1 MGTLYVVGVPMGS
14 PDDVTL
20 RALRVLR
27 QASLIVAPDA
37 RRAQEFL
44 AHYGIDRPLT
54 DCRLRTRNEVVGQS
68 VKETRE
74 FEAVLDALTRGDVA
88 LISEA
93 EMLPSSG
100 LTYRLVR
107 AAAEQGIPVASVPGP
122 SAAVTALV
130 LSGLPAN
137 AFVCLGFL
145 PQHATQRRR
154 LLASLAG
161 ERRTLLA
168 FEASGCLLAALRDV
182 AETLGDRALVL
193 LRAPVTLDGC
203 VWRGTVQEAVACC
216 EVNREVNREVNP
228 PRGECT
234 LVIGGA
240 TEGERRWP
248 EARVRSELARLLAKG
263 LGRKAAARQVAES
276 SGWRQRE
283 VYRLAAKETAQVPQS
298 FELYP
303 AAGAGFAFGAS
314 WCIISY
320 VAGVTFG

>member
-1 MGTLYVVGVPMGS
+1 MGS

-44 AHYGIDRPLT
+44 AHYGINRPLT
-54 DCRLRTRNEVVGQS
+54 DCRLRTRNKVVGQS

-130 LSGLPAN
+130 LSGLPAD

-145 PQHATQRRR
+145 PQHATQRWQ

-161 ERRTLLA
+161 ERRTLVA
-168 FEASGCLLAALRDV
+168 FEASGRLLAALRDV

-203 VWRGTVQEAVACC
+203 VWRGTVQEAVARC
-216 EVNREVNREVNP
+216 EVNREVNP
-228 PRGECT
+228 PRGECA

-240 TEGERRWP
+240 TEEERRWP

-303 AAGAGFAFGAS
+303 AAGAGFTFGAS
-314 WCIISY
+314 WCIISH

>member
-44 AHYGIDRPLT
+44 AHYGINRPLT
-54 DCRLRTRNEVVGQS
+54 DCRLRTRNKVVGQS

-130 LSGLPAN
+130 LSGLPAD

-145 PQHATQRRR
+145 PQRAIQRRR

-161 ERRTLLA
+161 ERRTLVA
-168 FEASGCLLAALRDV
+168 FDASGRLLATLRDV

-193 LRAPVTLDGC
+193 LPAPVTLDGC
-203 VWRGTVQEAVACC
+203 VWRGTVQEAVARC
-216 EVNREVNREVNP
+216 EVNP
-228 PRGECT
+228 PRGECA
-234 LVIGGA
+234 LVIRGA
-240 TEGERRWP
+240 TEEERRWP

-283 VYRLAAKETAQVPQS
+283 VYRLAAKETAQAPQS

>member
-1 MGTLYVVGVPMGS
+1 MGTLYIVGVPMGS

-74 FEAVLDALTRGDVA
+74 FEAVLNALTRGDVA

-107 AAAEQGIPVASVPGP
+107 AAAEWGIPVASVPGL

-130 LSGLPAN
+130 LSGLPAD

-145 PQHATQRRR
+145 PRRAIQRRR

-161 ERRTLLA
+161 ERRTLVA
-168 FEASGCLLAALRDV
+168 FEASGHLLAALRDV
-182 AETLGDRALVL
+182 AETLGDRALAL
-193 LRAPVTLDGC
+193 LRAPITLDGC

-216 EVNREVNREVNP
+216 EVNREVNP
-228 PRGECT
+228 PPGECA

-263 LGRKAAARQVAES
+263 LSRKAAARQVAES

-283 VYRLAAKETAQVPQS
+283 VYRLAVEKIAQKC
-298 FELYP
+298 
-303 AAGAGFAFGAS
+303 GAGFTFGAS

-320 VAGVTFG
+320 MAGVTFG